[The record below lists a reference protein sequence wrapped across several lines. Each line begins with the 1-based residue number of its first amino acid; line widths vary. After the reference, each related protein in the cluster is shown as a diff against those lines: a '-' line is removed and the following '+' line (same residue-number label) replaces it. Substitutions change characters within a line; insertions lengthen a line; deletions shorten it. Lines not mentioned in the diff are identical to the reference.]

1 MRTECI
7 YSGERTGRG
16 TAVVFVS
23 EGGVRSLLP
32 IAPSLDVWNHSPTGF
47 EWGYLGSGPAQLAL
61 ALLLDVTGDRE
72 AALAHYQTFKREV
85 VARLYRQAW
94 AITSG
99 EIVHWLRRSAG
110 PSEGL
115 FSKLQGVS
123 NPPTD
128 NHASDAGNP

>member
-16 TAVVFVS
+16 TAAVFVS
-23 EGGVRSLLP
+23 EGGVRRSLP
-32 IAPSLDVWNHSPTGF
+32 IAPSLDVWNHSTTGF

-85 VARLYRQAW
+85 VARFYRQAW
-94 AITSG
+94 AVTSG
-99 EIVHWLRRSAG
+99 EIDEWLRRSAG
-110 PSEGL
+110 PSAGL
-115 FSKLQGVS
+115 FLKLQGVS
-123 NPPTD
+123 NLPTE
-128 NHASDAGNP
+128 NRASDACNP